1 VASFLIEDH
10 IHKKGVAV
18 AVPTPATPNSQSLE
32 DSEARRETSKE
43 STLGD
48 CVSDRPVIGL

>member
-10 IHKKGVAV
+10 IDKKGV

-43 STLGD
+43 IDAWRL
-48 CVSDRPVIGL
+48 R